1 MDHCLFGNNV
11 LKDHRWPR
19 QIERSAIACAVF
31 LAAWLVM
38 AAGVFAQANPPALN
52 TATRSAATPAGTP
65 VAAQSPSRAAAL
77 RLDAGDLLEVTTFD
91 TPELSGKF
99 RVDSRGEISLPL
111 GGAVRVRGLTA
122 EQAAV
127 AVERLLRDRDILK
140 NPHVTVMVLEYAT
153 QGVNVMGEVKQPGIY
168 PLTGKH
174 GVLDLISMAGGLTPY
189 ASRSVNITHG
199 APTWDMVTVN
209 LAGAHGDALQNDV
222 EVQPGDRIVVL
233 RAGVVYVIGDVGK
246 PGGFVIEGK
255 DNVTVIQALAMA
267 QGMNRTAKSNGF
279 LIRNTS
285 SGRTETQLA
294 LSKILDNKAP
304 DPKLQDGD
312 IVFVPLSGAKDWTN
326 KGVSAALQMA
336 VGMVIYGHY

>member
-1 MDHCLFGNNV
+1 MGGGL
-11 LKDHRWPR
+11 
-19 QIERSAIACAVF
+19 
-31 LAAWLVM
+31 
-38 AAGVFAQANPPALN
+38 FAQVSPQAMNTTQESTLPGSPAVVSPPQA
-52 TATRSAATPAGTP
+52 
-65 VAAQSPSRAAAL
+65 RAAAM
-77 RLDAGDLLEVTTFD
+77 RLDAGDLLEITTFD

-99 RVDSRGEISLPL
+99 RVDSRGDISMPL
-111 GGAVRVRGLTA
+111 GGALRVQGLTA

-127 AVERLLRDRDILK
+127 AVERFLRDRDILK
-140 NPHVTVMVLEYAT
+140 NPHVTVLVLEYAT

-189 ASRSVNITHG
+189 ASKSVNVTHS
-199 APTWDMVTVN
+199 APPWDTLTVN
-209 LAGAHGDALQNDV
+209 LAGGHNDALENDV
-222 EVQPGDRIVVL
+222 ELQPGDRVVVL

-246 PGGFVIEGK
+246 PGGYAIEGR
-255 DNVTVIQALAMA
+255 DSMTVLQALAQA
-267 QGMNRTAKSNGF
+267 QGLNRTAKSNGILF
-279 LIRNTS
+279 RNTA

-294 LSKILDNKAP
+294 LNKILDNKAP
-304 DPKLQDGD
+304 DPTLQDGD

>member
-1 MDHCLFGNNV
+1 MVRTLRRNWRG
-11 LKDHRWPR
+11 RWAFVYDL
-19 QIERSAIACAVF
+19 ILVACIAMGSA
-31 LAAWLVM
+31 L
-38 AAGVFAQANPPALN
+38 FAQVSPNALSAARPA
-52 TATRSAATPAGTP
+52 AATPTMAT
-65 VAAQSPSRAAAL
+65 PSRPGAPTL
-77 RLDAGDLLEVTTFD
+77 RLAAGDLIEITTFD

-111 GGAVRVRGLTA
+111 GGAVPVQGLSA

-140 NPHVTVMVLEYAT
+140 NPHVTTLVLEYAT

-168 PLTGKH
+168 PLEGKH
-174 GVLDLISMAGGLTPY
+174 GVLDFISMAGGLTPY
-189 ASRSVNITHG
+189 ASKSVSITHDT
-199 APTWDMVTVN
+199 PPWDTMTVN
-209 LAGAHGDALQNDV
+209 LASPQGNALENDV

-246 PGGFVIEGK
+246 PGGYVIEGK
-255 DNVTVIQALAMA
+255 DSVTVLQALALA
-267 QGMNRTAKSNGF
+267 QGMNRTAKANGMLF
-279 LIRNTS
+279 RNTA

-294 LSKILDNKAP
+294 LNKILVNQAP
-304 DPKLQDGD
+304 DLKLQDGD
-312 IVFVPLSGAKDWTN
+312 IVFVPLSGAKDWTS

>member
-1 MDHCLFGNNV
+1 MVMAVGLIAQVNTPAVNTAS
-11 LKDHRWPR
+11 
-19 QIERSAIACAVF
+19 RSAVA
-31 LAAWLVM
+31 
-38 AAGVFAQANPPALN
+38 PA
-52 TATRSAATPAGTP
+52 SAP
-65 VAAQSPSRAAAL
+65 VAAQSSTRPSAL

-99 RVDSRGEISLPL
+99 RVDSRGEISMPL
-111 GGAVRVRGLTA
+111 GGAVRVQGLTA

-127 AVERLLRDRDILK
+127 AVERFLRDRDILK
-140 NPHVTVMVLEYAT
+140 NPHVTVLVLEYAT

-174 GVLDLISMAGGLTPY
+174 GVLDMISMAGGLTPY
-189 ASRSVNITHG
+189 ASRSVNIAHG
-199 APTWDMVTVN
+199 APTWDTVTIN
-209 LAGAHGDALQNDV
+209 LSGAHGDALENDV

-255 DNVTVIQALAMA
+255 DSITVIQALALA
-267 QGMNRTAKSNGF
+267 QGTNRTAKSNGF

-294 LSKILDNKAP
+294 LSKILESKAP

-326 KGVSAALQMA
+326 KGVSAMLQMA

>member
-1 MDHCLFGNNV
+1 MGTVLITPHRFGRV
-11 LKDHRWPR
+11 VGC
-19 QIERSAIACAVF
+19 AIACGWFVAVWPV
-31 LAAWLVM
+31 LIERLI
-38 AAGVFAQANPPALN
+38 AQSSPAEVN
-52 TATRSAATPAGTP
+52 
-65 VAAQSPSRAAAL
+65 AAQPVSLSAVGTAIAVQSQTRAAAL
-77 RLDAGDLLEVTTFD
+77 RLDSGDLLEVTTFD

-111 GGAVRVRGLTA
+111 GGAVRVQGLTA
-122 EQAAV
+122 EQTAV
-127 AVERLLRDRDILK
+127 ALERFLRDRDILK
-140 NPHVTVMVLEYAT
+140 NPHVTVLVLEYAT

-174 GVLDLISMAGGLTPY
+174 GVLDMISMAGGLTPY
-189 ASRSVNITHG
+189 ASRSVDIAHG

-209 LAGAHGDALQNDV
+209 LAGGNGAALENDV

-246 PGGFVIEGK
+246 PGGYVIEGK
-255 DNVTVIQALAMA
+255 DAVTVIQALALA
-267 QGMNRTAKSNGF
+267 QGMNRTAKSNGY
-279 LIRNTS
+279 LIRNTP

-304 DPKLQDGD
+304 DPKLRDGD
-312 IVFVPLSGAKDWTN
+312 IVFVPLSGAKDWTS